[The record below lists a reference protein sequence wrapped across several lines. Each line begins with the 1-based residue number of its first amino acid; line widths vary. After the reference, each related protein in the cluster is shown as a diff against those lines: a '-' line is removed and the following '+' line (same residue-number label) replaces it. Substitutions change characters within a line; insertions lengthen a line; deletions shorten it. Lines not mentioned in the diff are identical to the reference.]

1 MPTATNGG
9 MFHLPKMN
17 GTGAKNGDVI
27 KNGVAHKYGEQNG
40 GAHKYGEQ
48 NGDAL
53 KYVEQNGSAQKY
65 GEQNGGAHK
74 YGEPNGTGLFKGR
87 IENGNDWKG
96 KESIVLNM
104 FNFFYKILLK
114 TFSCIKIRKNSEVS

>member
-17 GTGAKNGDVI
+17 ETGAKNGDVI
-27 KNGVAHKYGEQNG
+27 KNGV
-40 GAHKYGEQ
+40 AHKYGEQ

>member
-27 KNGVAHKYGEQNG
+27 KNGVAH
-40 GAHKYGEQ
+40 
-48 NGDAL
+48 
-53 KYVEQNGSAQKY
+53 KY